1 MIKSYTAHLQSAGLA
16 HGTVKQRLAHIRAL
30 RRRYGNPLTL
40 TTQDLEGALATM
52 RELGHAAE
60 TRKSARASYRSF
72 YKWATA
78 CGIMGEDPAAPL
90 RPIRIPVTVP
100 RVAPDGDLQY
110 ALITATD
117 HETAMIMLA
126 RFACLRLSELASLH
140 TRHREGDRLRITG
153 KGDKQRIVYLN
164 DEVLHALL
172 DLERTQ
178 GSGYYFPGRFGGYM
192 HPAAVNK
199 IITRKTGWNPH
210 SLRHAGATAAY
221 KATRDLRS
229 VQLMLGHAS
238 MATTQRYL
246 HPDDEALRAAA
257 AGTGFA
263 RGLSVMPRTTVA
275 A

>member
-1 MIKSYTAHLQSAGLA
+1 MLKKYANHLHSAGLA
-16 HGTVKQRLAHIRAL
+16 RGTVEQRVAHIRTLA
-30 RRRYGNPLTL
+30 RRLGNPLDL
-40 TTQDLEGALATM
+40 TTADLEAELAVM
-52 RELGHAAE
+52 REQGRAAE
-60 TRKSARASYRSF
+60 TRKSVRASYRSF
-72 YKWATA
+72 YKWSLG
-78 CGIMGEDPAAPL
+78 CGLIGADPAASL

-100 RVAPDGDLQY
+100 RVAPDCDLQY
-110 ALITATD
+110 ALITATT
-117 HETAMIMLA
+117 HEKAMIMLA
-126 RFACLRLSELASLH
+126 RFACLRLSEMSSLH

-164 DEVLHALL
+164 EEVLHALL
-172 DLERTQ
+172 DLERAQ
-178 GSGYYFPGRFGGYM
+178 GSGFYFPGRFGGHM

-246 HPDDEALRAAA
+246 QPDDEGLRAVAQ
-257 AGTGFA
+257 GTGFA
-263 RGLSVMPRTTVA
+263 RPVSRIPSTTIA

>member
-1 MIKSYTAHLQSAGLA
+1 MLFRYSNHLHSAGLA
-16 HGTVKQRLAHIRAL
+16 HGTIKQRVGHMKALKRRVGNLLAV
-30 RRRYGNPLTL
+30 
-40 TTQDLEGALATM
+40 TTADLEAQLAAM
-52 RELGHAAE
+52 REHGHAAE

-72 YKWATA
+72 YKWAHG
-78 CGIMGEDPAAPL
+78 CGLIGEDPAAPL
-90 RPIRIPVTVP
+90 RPIRIPTTVP

-110 ALITATD
+110 ALITATV
-117 HETAMIMLA
+117 HEKAMIMLA
-126 RFACLRLSELASLH
+126 RFACLRLTELSSLH

-164 DEVLHALL
+164 DDLMHALL
-172 DLERTQ
+172 ELERAQ
-178 GSGYYFPGRFGGYM
+178 GSGFYFPGRFGGHM

-229 VQLMLGHAS
+229 VQLMLGHSS

-246 HPDDEALRAAA
+246 QPDDEGLRAV
-257 AGTGFA
+257 A
-263 RGLSVMPRTTVA
+263 RGTEFKRHLSLMPGTTIA